1 MRQNLWVSLRWHN
14 FFFFFFFHCYSLGNA
29 NQSPFFFVFFFFNTR
44 AFFQRNFCSIS
55 EVPLPFF
62 FFKFGTA
69 KENVSGSRSLRC
81 KRSQWGAAS
90 RAEQEHCRAYQMGA
104 ATFWRHL
111 WKKRLDAHW
120 RAQQHL
126 LFHFSFFVQLI
137 DILQQKKR
145 RKRPFCI
152 SLSPGDKKR
161 WTQLETIKGARASIL
176 WAFKGCDERV
186 AYYDSDRLMRRCV
199 CPVTFTGPST
209 NFDQL
214 LVSASAAEPIE
225 LPRGQFHRGGS
236 EGTRWITFCGRRR
249 RISTGFL

>member
-1 MRQNLWVSLRWHN
+1 MRQPLVAVQTKPMGSGLAGRTGTL
-14 FFFFFFFHCYSLGNA
+14 S
-29 NQSPFFFVFFFFNTR
+29 
-44 AFFQRNFCSIS
+44 SIS
-55 EVPLPFF
+55 
-62 FFKFGTA
+62 
-69 KENVSGSRSLRC
+69 NGSSNILAPSL
-81 KRSQWGAAS
+81 
-90 RAEQEHCRAYQMGA
+90 
-104 ATFWRHL
+104 
-111 WKKRLDAHW
+111 KKNGWTPTDELNNICYFIF
-120 RAQQHL
+120 L
-126 LFHFSFFVQLI
+126 FFVQLI
-137 DILQQKKR
+137 DILQKEK
-145 RKRPFCI
+145 KRPFCI

-236 EGTRWITFCGRRR
+236 EGTR
-249 RISTGFL
+249 

>member
-1 MRQNLWVSLRWHN
+1 MRQPLVAVQTKPMGSGLAGRTGTLSSISNGSSNILAPSLKKTVGRPLTSSTTFVIS
-14 FFFFFFFHCYSLGNA
+14 FFFFLFSW
-29 NQSPFFFVFFFFNTR
+29 
-44 AFFQRNFCSIS
+44 SI
-55 EVPLPFF
+55 FYN
-62 FFKFGTA
+62 K
-69 KENVSGSRSLRC
+69 KE
-81 KRSQWGAAS
+81 K
-90 RAEQEHCRAYQMGA
+90 
-104 ATFWRHL
+104 
-111 WKKRLDAHW
+111 
-120 RAQQHL
+120 
-126 LFHFSFFVQLI
+126 
-137 DILQQKKR
+137 
-145 RKRPFCI
+145 KRPFCI